1 MNPVRFAM
9 IDGIDGSGKS
19 TVLTFFKEE
28 LISQNRTVFDLSEAI
43 KNSGRIPTFSEL
55 PKVEFI
61 FSAEPTH
68 AWVGAAIREEI
79 IRKDAGYD
87 VWYAVEAFA
96 LDRAILYGRCLLPA
110 LASGV
115 KIIQDRGFTSSL
127 AYQSVQGNLSMQDIL
142 NVPGNTLANQ
152 HAPDLFIHVDCPAE
166 VALKRL
172 SSRLKEDNSLFE
184 RKQMLEKIQQAFSS
198 SEFWS
203 LLPKS
208 VEHVYLNTDNSK
220 QFVRDKVREL
230 IKKFENYKLI
240 YNS

>member
-79 IRKDAGYD
+79 IRKDAGYG

-96 LDRAILYGRCLLPA
+96 LDRAILYKRCLLPA

-152 HAPDLFIHVDCPAE
+152 HAPDLFIHVDCPVK
-166 VALKRL
+166 VAIGRLQKR
-172 SSRLKEDNSLFE
+172 SKQDDSLFE
-184 RKQMLEKIQQAFSS
+184 REQMLQKIQKAFVSR
-198 SEFWS
+198 ELWDFM
-203 LLPKS
+203 PKT
-208 VEHVYLNTDNSK
+208 ERFYLNTDCPLASVHEEVK
-220 QFVRDKVREL
+220 QL
-230 IKKFENYKLI
+230 IKKFD
-240 YNS
+240 